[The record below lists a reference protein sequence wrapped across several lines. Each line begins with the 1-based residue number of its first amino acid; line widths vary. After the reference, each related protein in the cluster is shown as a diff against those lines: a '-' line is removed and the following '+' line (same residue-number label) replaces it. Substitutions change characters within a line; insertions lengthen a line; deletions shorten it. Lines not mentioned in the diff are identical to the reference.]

1 MAQFKTRARA
11 LDLLGRQ
18 QIAGIPTAINELLKN
33 AYDAYADHFDISL
46 LRKDGLLVL
55 RDDGVG
61 MSRFDF
67 ENRWLILGT
76 ESKVKSSNNLP
87 PIDETKPF
95 RQVSGEKGIGRLAIA
110 SIGGQVL
117 VLSRPKN
124 SDKNS
129 IVASFLDWDLFEL
142 QGVNLEDIVVPVVE
156 YDSMPSGNEIAE
168 LVADVKLNVKDLFE
182 RGQISQ
188 LDYERLLDSLENI
201 SISPVELSSQLQG
214 NFDLNQLSG
223 THFYISNLNESLYID
238 LQREQGADEAT
249 KMQTTLLG
257 FHNTMTPDHDKPAID
272 IAFRDYQDEDGT
284 FVSIIDSQQF
294 FTPEEF
300 LLADHRIKGEFDKYG
315 QFHGT
320 ITLYGEREVEYNVN
334 WKDNVYRATSCG
346 PFKIDFAYLQG
357 EGKDSRISDVNYSK
371 LFNKT
376 NQIGGLYIY
385 RNNIR
390 VLPYGNSDYD
400 FLDIEKNR
408 SKRASTYFF
417 SYRRIF
423 GAIDVQDT
431 SHSSLVEKAGREG
444 FIENLAY
451 KQFRAILK
459 NFFWQLAQ
467 EIFCDKA
474 NSSLADYYRQKK
486 EEYNKAHK
494 ALQMQ
499 EKRAKNK
506 KDKFLK
512 KLALFFELLSVNEY
526 QKRVDDILLHFKNA
540 IAGLQYKK
548 NPDEASQCL
557 LDAESKVRKDIL
569 DYQNSIEVPSIKG
582 FYVGK
587 NYVKDY
593 ELYKKQYRILDEE
606 VFKPAL
612 VEVDRLIEEIVSQ
625 LQIELSKRRRLE
637 NAVTVISENAAKMTK
652 SKTAELNAAA
662 KLVTE
667 KVREVSNQLMQDLEA
682 QIQDVRSQFQVLA
695 VQRQEDFDI
704 VQERIRLE
712 TQIDTIKD
720 RNTDIMERI
729 IRQLEGIQIHRLETG
744 EVITNQDLE
753 ESLYEELEELRSQV
767 NSDLELSQL
776 GLAIG
781 IIHHEFSSTVDSIR
795 RSVKDLKAWSD
806 VEQNLQPLYKNVSVN
821 FEHLESYLGLMTPL
835 NRRMERERIDIPLT
849 DIRLYLSDLF
859 GSRLQRHEISLKHT
873 NGFAGQH
880 LNGFRSTFYP
890 VFVNIVDN
898 AIYWLKQSDVNPRII
913 RLHATD
919 DAIYISN
926 NGPSIP
932 KNEWERIFNL
942 RYSRKP
948 NGRGLGLS
956 ISREILNDEG
966 YELSIVEPLEGAN
979 VTFKIQ
985 KKESENGRA

>member
-1 MAQFKTRARA
+1 MAQFRTRARA

-46 LRKDGLLVL
+46 LRKEKILVL

-61 MSRFDF
+61 MSRDDF

-76 ESKVKSSNNLP
+76 ESKVKTSNNLP
-87 PIDETKPF
+87 PIDVTKPF

-117 VLSRPKN
+117 VLTRSKTD
-124 SDKNS
+124 SVKS

-142 QGVNLEDIVVPVVE
+142 QGVNLEDIEVPVAE
-156 YDSMPSGNEIAE
+156 YDSMPNSRDIEE
-168 LVADVKLNVKDLFE
+168 LISVVKSNVKGFYE
-182 RGQISQ
+182 RGQITQS
-188 LDYERLLDSLENI
+188 DYVRLYDSLCNV
-201 SISPVELSSQLQG
+201 SFAPTELSNLLQG

-223 THFYISNLNESLYID
+223 THFYISNLNESLFVD
-238 LQREQGADEAT
+238 LQKEEGAEETT

-272 IAFRDYQDEDGT
+272 IAFRDYQEGDGS

-315 QFHGT
+315 QFHGA
-320 ITLYGEREVEYNVN
+320 ITLYGEKEVEYNVN

-357 EGKDSRISDVNYSK
+357 DEKDSRISDVNYSK

-376 NQIGGLYIY
+376 NRIGGLYIY

-423 GAIDVQDT
+423 GAIDVQDI
-431 SHSSLVEKAGREG
+431 SNSSLVEKAGREG

-467 EIFCDKA
+467 EIFGDKA
-474 NSSLADYYRQKK
+474 NTSLADYYRQKK

-494 ALQMQ
+494 ALQLQ
-499 EKRAKNK
+499 EKKAKAK

-512 KLALFFELLSVNEY
+512 KLALFFELLSTNDY
-526 QKRVDDILLHFKNA
+526 QKRIDGILSHFKTI

-557 LDAESKVRKDIL
+557 LVAESNVRKEIL
-569 DYQNSIEVPSIKG
+569 DYQNSIEVPNIKG
-582 FYVGK
+582 FFVGK
-587 NYVKDY
+587 NSVEDY
-593 ELYKKQYRILDEE
+593 ELYKKQYKILEEE

-612 VEVDRLIEEIVSQ
+612 VEVDRVVEEVVLQ
-625 LQIELSKRRRLE
+625 LKIELSKRKRLE
-637 NAVTVISENAAKMTK
+637 NAVMVISENASKMTRN
-652 SKTAELNAAA
+652 KTAELNAAA

-667 KVREVSNQLMQDLEA
+667 KIREVSNQLMQDLEE
-682 QIQDVRSQFQVLA
+682 QIQDVRFQFQNLA
-695 VQRQEDFDI
+695 VQQQEDFDI

-729 IRQLEGIQIHRLETG
+729 IRQLEGIHIQRLDTG
-744 EVITNQDLE
+744 EVITNQDIE
-753 ESLYEELEELRSQV
+753 ESLYEELEDLRTQV

-806 VEQNLQPLYKNVSVN
+806 VEQKLQPLYKNVSVN

-859 GSRLQRHEISLKHT
+859 GSRLLRHDIVLKHT
-873 NGFAGQH
+873 NGFASQR

-898 AIYWLKQSDVNPRII
+898 AIYWLKQSEVTPRII
-913 RLHATD
+913 RLHATK
-919 DAIYISN
+919 DAIFISN
-926 NGPSIP
+926 NGPMIP
-932 KNEWERIFNL
+932 KNDWERIFNL
-942 RYSRKP
+942 RFSRKP

-985 KKESENGRA
+985 KKENQNG

>member
-46 LRKDGLLVL
+46 LRKDKLLIL

-61 MSRFDF
+61 MSRTDF
-67 ENRWLILGT
+67 ENRWLVLGT
-76 ESKVKSSNNLP
+76 ESKVKASNNLP
-87 PIDETKPF
+87 PIDEAKPF

-117 VLSRPKN
+117 VLTHSKGK
-124 SDKNS
+124 SDNS

-142 QGVNLEDIVVPVVE
+142 QGVNLEDIVVPIAE
-156 YDSMPSGNEIAE
+156 FSSMPDSE
-168 LVADVKLNVKDLFE
+168 DVDRLISMVKSNVEDLY
-182 RGQISQ
+182 GKMQIG
-188 LDYERLLDSLENI
+188 LDDYSRIMDSLRDLIINP
-201 SISPVELSSQLQG
+201 SELSSQLQG

-238 LQREQGADEAT
+238 LQKEQGADEAT

-257 FHNTMTPDHDKPAID
+257 FHNTMTPNHDKPAID
-272 IAFRDYQDEDGT
+272 IAFRDYQDGDGT
-284 FVSIIDSQQF
+284 FINIIDSQQF

-300 LLADHRIKGEFDKYG
+300 MLADHRIKGEFDKYG

-320 ITLYGEREVEYNVN
+320 ITLYGDKEVEYNVN

-346 PFKIDFAYLQG
+346 PFKINFAYIQG
-357 EGKDSRISDVNYSK
+357 DEKDSRISDINYSK

-423 GAIDVQDT
+423 GAIDVLDT
-431 SHSSLVEKAGREG
+431 TQSGLVEKAGREG

-467 EIFCDKA
+467 EIFGDKA
-474 NSSLADYYRQKK
+474 NTSLSDYYRTKK

-499 EKRAKNK
+499 EKKAKNK

-512 KLALFFELLSVNEY
+512 QLALFFEQLSANEY
-526 QKRVDDILLHFKNA
+526 QKHVEDIICRFKLK
-540 IAGLQYKK
+540 ISGVQYKQ
-548 NPDEASQCL
+548 NPDEASQYIL
-557 LDAESKVRKDIL
+557 EAESNVRREIL

-587 NYVKDY
+587 NYVEDY
-593 ELYKKQYRILDEE
+593 ELYKKQYRVLDAE

-612 VEVDRLIEEIVSQ
+612 SEVDKTIEETILQ
-625 LQIELSKRRRLE
+625 LKIELSKRKRLE
-637 NAVTVISENAAKMTK
+637 NAVTVISQNAAQINRN
-652 SKTAELNAAA
+652 KTTELNAAA

-667 KVREVSNQLMQDLEA
+667 KVREVSSQLMQDLEK
-682 QIQDVRSQFQVLA
+682 QIQDVRSQFQMLA
-695 VQRQEDFDI
+695 VQQQENFDI

-712 TQIDTIKD
+712 TQIDTIKN

-729 IRQLEGIQIHRLETG
+729 IRQLEGIQIQRLETG
-744 EVITNQDLE
+744 EIITNQDIE
-753 ESLYEELEELRSQV
+753 ESLYEELEDLRTQV
-767 NSDLELSQL
+767 NSDIELSQL

-821 FEHLESYLGLMTPL
+821 FEHLESYLNLMTPL

-849 DIRLYLSDLF
+849 DIRLYLNDLF
-859 GSRLQRHEISLKHT
+859 GSRLQRHSIALKHT
-873 NGFAGQH
+873 NGFASQH

-898 AIYWLKQSDVNPRII
+898 AIYWLKQSDINPRII
-913 RLHATD
+913 RLHATE

-942 RYSRKP
+942 RYSKKP

-966 YELSIVEPLEGAN
+966 YELSIIEPLEGAN

-985 KKESENGRA
+985 KKENENGRA